1 MAKHT
6 YIPIIKGKKYDL
18 RALGQLPTE
27 NRILI
32 KPLIEL
38 PPTPQNSGVD
48 EYLNKF
54 IQNLIKYGGQGRL
67 FVDFYGFLPGETIK
81 NGTLTTIAGYESLL
95 NDAQQ
100 QVTPVYGFGRDDM
113 LWEQLGQ
120 VVKLHDQGFCFRLE
134 EDDLEEDA
142 AEETWENIL
151 TRSEQL
157 GCSLNNIDILIDL
170 RDVRLKSINEKVN
183 LITDFWLLKPKEIM
197 FRSLAIAG
205 SSAPKDVSVI
215 PEDSTGKIERK
226 ELLIWANLKT
236 NMVDSDNFIYS
247 DYGVVHPDFA
257 AYDLPV
263 GGSANCKIRYTAG
276 NNIIIFRGHK
286 RAGDT
291 GQPHLLASKVRSNP
305 IYCGRD
311 FSFGDQYIDD
321 VADHKKGPGNLGN
334 WLLADMNHHLTYTSI
349 QIESLRKKVLPG
361 ITQEQIDLLLEE
373 IV

>member
-1 MAKHT
+1 VVKHT
-6 YIPIIKGKKYDL
+6 YIPIVKGKQYDL
-18 RALGQLPTE
+18 RALGQLQTE

-38 PPTPQNSGVD
+38 PPTPPNLGVD

-54 IQNLIKYGGQGRL
+54 IQDLIKYGGEGRL
-67 FVDFYGFLPGETIK
+67 FVDFYGFLPGESIK
-81 NGTLTTIAGYESLL
+81 NGTLATIAGYESLL
-95 NDAQQ
+95 KIAQQ

-120 VVKLHDQGFCFRLE
+120 VVKLHDQGVCFRLE

-157 GCSLNNIDILIDL
+157 GCSLKNIDILIDL
-170 RDVRLKSINEKVN
+170 GDVRLKSINEKVN
-183 LITDFWLLKPKEIM
+183 LITDFWLLKPKGIM
-197 FRSLAIAG
+197 FRSFAIAG
-205 SSAPKDVSVI
+205 SSVPKDVSVI

-236 NMVDSDNFIYS
+236 DVVDGDNFIYS

-257 AYDLPV
+257 AHNLPV

-291 GQPHLLASKVRSNP
+291 GQPHVLANKVRSNP

-334 WLLADMNHHLTYTSI
+334 WVQADMNHHLVYTSI

-361 ITQEQIDLLLEE
+361 MTQEEIDLLLEE
-373 IV
+373 FV